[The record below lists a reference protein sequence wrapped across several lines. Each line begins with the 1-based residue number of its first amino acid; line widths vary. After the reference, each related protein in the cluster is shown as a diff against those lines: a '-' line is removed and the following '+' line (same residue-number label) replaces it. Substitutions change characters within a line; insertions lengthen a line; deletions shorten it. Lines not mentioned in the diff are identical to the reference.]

1 MNENLV
7 ICFLACSFRRFFRRR
22 PFGFV
27 SSIGFRY
34 LDATSETSLSTRLF
48 PEKLVVERHFK
59 CHPRSLGMT

>member
-7 ICFLACSFRRFFRRR
+7 FCFLACSFRRFFRRR

-34 LDATSETSLSTRLF
+34 LDATSETSLSTRIF
-48 PEKLVVERHFK
+48 PEKLVVERHIK
-59 CHPRSLGMT
+59 GRYRSLGVT